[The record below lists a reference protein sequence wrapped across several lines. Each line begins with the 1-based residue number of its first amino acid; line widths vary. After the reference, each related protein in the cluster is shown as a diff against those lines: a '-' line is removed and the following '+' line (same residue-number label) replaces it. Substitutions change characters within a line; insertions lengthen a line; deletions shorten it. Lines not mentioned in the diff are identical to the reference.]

1 MLTLNVHGAL
11 SLLAEEEELDSI
23 IQAADGND
31 YVVIM
36 LDDRKQWCLFSDNSE
51 SPVEF
56 SICHMTIAQPTFIK
70 KKVIVGVETKKG
82 RGRPRKPVDMDAIPR
97 KPRQPTAYNLFLK
110 EKLRELSLTNPSL
123 KNKDRM
129 KIASD
134 MWKAQPSDK

>member
-36 LDDRKQWCLFSDNSE
+36 FSDNSE